1 MTGVKGLLAR
11 CLLLSALAGLGLQAV
26 ACGCGGKKEDAGG
39 PLPPAAEVLTKAVE
53 RVATMKTF
61 HFRLE
66 HENGAS
72 PIPLG
77 LGLSTA
83 EGDVV
88 VPDRLQAKLEAKAGT
103 QPVRVEVIGIGDQA
117 WITNPFNRQWQPLP
131 SGTTIKDVFDP
142 TQGISA
148 AVNALENAEVTA
160 EEEVG
165 GVATYRVEGT
175 VDSAILEAAAPIAE
189 PGLTVKVKVWI
200 GKDDSLIRRI
210 RLEGPIAPDEP
221 PNIVRK
227 LDVSKFDEPVSI
239 EPPV

>member
-1 MTGVKGLLAR
+1 MTGAKVLLAR
-11 CLLLSALAGLGLQAV
+11 CLLLFALAALGLLPA
-26 ACGCGGKKEDAGG
+26 ACSCGGKKQQTTG

-53 RVATMKTF
+53 RAATMKTF

-66 HENGAS
+66 HENGVSA
-72 PIPLG
+72 IPLG
-77 LGLSTA
+77 LGLTTA
-83 EGDVV
+83 EGDVI

-117 WITNPFNRQWQPLP
+117 WMTNPFNRQWQPLP
-131 SGTTIKDVFDP
+131 SGNTIKDVFDP
-142 TQGISA
+142 TQGIK
-148 AVNALENAEVTA
+148 AVANALENAEVTA

>member
-11 CLLLSALAGLGLQAV
+11 CLLLSALAALGLQAV
-26 ACGCGGKKEDAGG
+26 ACGDGKKDETGG
-39 PLPPAAEVLTKAVE
+39 PLPPAADVLAKAVE
-53 RVATMKTF
+53 RAATMKTF

-77 LGLSTA
+77 LGLTTA
-83 EGDVV
+83 EGDVI
-88 VPDRLQAKLEAKAGT
+88 VPDRMRAKVEAKAGT
-103 QPVRVEVIGIGDQA
+103 QPVRVEVIGIGDEA
-117 WITNPFNRQWQPLP
+117 WMTNPFNRQWQPLP
-131 SGTTIKDVFDP
+131 SGNTIKDVFDP
-142 TQGISA
+142 TQGIK
-148 AVNALENAEVTA
+148 AVANALENAEVTA

-175 VDSAILEAAAPIAE
+175 VGSAILEAAAPIAE